1 MPGSFFAV
9 IPTIGMHIRSL
20 SPSGGSPK
28 RSRDVSP
35 NNGGCDFAADPR
47 TSALIQPIFW
57 TPQVDPAT
65 LPFTDG
71 PTPAEGPRV
80 YADDL
85 RNHSIIRAGPDM
97 IRLVLGAE
105 RYDVSL
111 LDMDATGPIGVFVMF
126 DELTPDRLTAVERL
140 WHAVFRKR
148 VPPDRRVT
156 PQRQRRARLMLRTVD
171 ARAAGATHRQIA
183 AQLFPNLRHDA
194 ETWDENPVRENT
206 CARRAGRAV
215 THGRRKCHR
224 QFPRGL
230 HPLYR

>member
-1 MPGSFFAV
+1 
-9 IPTIGMHIRSL
+9 
-20 SPSGGSPK
+20 
-28 RSRDVSP
+28 
-35 NNGGCDFAADPR
+35 
-47 TSALIQPIFW
+47 
-57 TPQVDPAT
+57 
-65 LPFTDG
+65 
-71 PTPAEGPRV
+71 
-80 YADDL
+80 
-85 RNHSIIRAGPDM
+85 M

-194 ETWDENPVRENT
+194 ETWDENP
-206 CARRAGRAV
+206 AV
-215 THGRRKCHR
+215 SYTHLTL
-224 QFPRGL
+224 PTSDL
-230 HPLYR
+230 V